1 MTATTY
7 SADFICT
14 YKLMD
19 NDDDRNIMYQIQL
32 LQAFDMR
39 RFDQDEISEKTL
51 QLYQQLKDCNEVKEI
66 LEEGI
71 KANLQMNLSHEIMF
85 MCLFSYQFF
94 DLFHK
99 YLIDYFTTGSPG
111 SSGSSS
117 ISEESKR
124 YLIHAVK
131 SP

>member
-1 MTATTY
+1 MYDTSFY
-7 SADFICT
+7 CT

-19 NDDDRNIMYQIQL
+19 NDDDRNMMYQIQL

-39 RFDQDEISEKTL
+39 KFDQDEISEKTL

-66 LEEGI
+66 LEEGV
-71 KANLQMNLSHEIMF
+71 KANLQLNLSHEIMF

-99 YLIDYFTTGSPG
+99 CLIDYFTTGS
-111 SSGSSS
+111 SGSSR

>member
-1 MTATTY
+1 MSTTATY

-19 NDDDRNIMYQIQL
+19 NDDDRNIMYQMQL
-32 LQAFDMR
+32 LQAFGMQK
-39 RFDQDEISEKTL
+39 FDEDEMSEKAL
-51 QLYQQLKDCNEVKEI
+51 QLYNKLIDCNEVKEI
-66 LEEGI
+66 LEEGV
-71 KANLQMNLSHEIMF
+71 KSNSQMKMTNLIMF

-99 YLIDYFTTGSPG
+99 CLIDYFTTGS
-111 SSGSSS
+111 
-117 ISEESKR
+117 ILEESKR
-124 YLIHAVK
+124 DMIDMII